1 MADRTSTQGKTIL
14 LGMLLKISSVYLLS
28 FIIIAFKILTSFGF
42 KDPISFRLLMQY
54 HCSQGSRRKGDLSH
68 STFMIRQ
75 ILALKLSYSSNS
87 W

>member
-68 STFMIRQ
+68 STLIRQ
-75 ILALKLSYSSNS
+75 ILALKLSSSSNS

>member
-28 FIIIAFKILTSFGF
+28 FIIAFKILTSFGF

-68 STFMIRQ
+68 STLIRQ